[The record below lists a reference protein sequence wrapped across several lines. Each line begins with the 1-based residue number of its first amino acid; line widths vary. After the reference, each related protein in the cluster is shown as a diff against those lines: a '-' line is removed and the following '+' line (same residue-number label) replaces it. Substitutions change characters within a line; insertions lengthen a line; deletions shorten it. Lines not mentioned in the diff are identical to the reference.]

1 MSEREIMF
9 CYDLAKFMCYP
20 DSFEIDG
27 TADMM
32 KGIIKNIT
40 KKNKA
45 IRKEVLENCK
55 EFVSYDKYDV
65 STYGENRRHALK
77 SIREDYDIVFY

>member
-1 MSEREIMF
+1 MTDREKNF

-27 TADMM
+27 TAAML

-40 KKNKA
+40 KKNKE

-55 EFVSYDKYDV
+55 EFVSDNEYD
-65 STYGENRRHALK
+65 TNAYGEDKRHAMKL
-77 SIREDYDIVFY
+77 IREDYDCVFY